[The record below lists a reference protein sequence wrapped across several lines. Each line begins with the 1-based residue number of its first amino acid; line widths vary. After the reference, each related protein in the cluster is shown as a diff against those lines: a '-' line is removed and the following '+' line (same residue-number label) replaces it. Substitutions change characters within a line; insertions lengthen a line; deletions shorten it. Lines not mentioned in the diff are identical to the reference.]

1 MLQLQAIDESLFIL
15 INSVWTNAFLNWF
28 FPIITDL
35 HKTLGFQILAPLLV
49 LFLFLKQYQ
58 KKGILYFFVFLCSL
72 GATDFICSQ
81 VLKENIQRFRPHMT
95 SVQIET
101 RAEVYSDYGMP
112 SNHAANMAAVAT
124 WCFFLF
130 NRYSSGMFFIALL
143 IGYSRVYVGAHFVSD
158 VVVGFLFSGLFN
170 SFIIKCFKYDFR
182 KK

>member
-15 INSVWTNAFLNWF
+15 INSVWTNVFFDWF
-28 FPIITDL
+28 FPNITDL
-35 HKTLGFQILAPLLV
+35 HKTLIFQIFVPLLV
-49 LFLFLKQYQ
+49 LFFFFKKFQ
-58 KKGILYFFVFLCSL
+58 KKGLLYFFIFLCSL
-72 GATDFICSQ
+72 GATDFVCSQ

-95 SVQIET
+95 HVQIEK
-101 RAEVYSDYGMP
+101 RSEVYSDYGMP

-130 NRYSSGMFFIALL
+130 SRYSSVMILFAVL

-158 VVVGFLFSGLFN
+158 VVVGFIFGCLFN
-170 SFIIKCFKYDFR
+170 VFIIKCFKYDFR